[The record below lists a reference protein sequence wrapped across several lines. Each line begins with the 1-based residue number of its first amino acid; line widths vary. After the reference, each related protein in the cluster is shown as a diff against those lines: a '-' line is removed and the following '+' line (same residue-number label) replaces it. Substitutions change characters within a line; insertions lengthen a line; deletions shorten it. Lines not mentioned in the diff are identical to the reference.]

1 MYGHFSILSTLTPSV
16 CSFPLYDTM
25 YIPRVILGMRVRIV
39 VIATMVMMM
48 TRMVIDDDGN
58 CDYDET
64 EEVL

>member
-1 MYGHFSILSTLTPSV
+1 M
-16 CSFPLYDTM
+16 
-25 YIPRVILGMRVRIV
+25 